1 MAKILVADDAM
12 FMRNRTS
19 RLLTANGY
27 QVVEASNGEEAVRR
41 YFEEKPDVVLM
52 DITMPVLDGIEALK
66 QLIAKDPG
74 AKVVMVTAL
83 GQKSMV
89 LEAIRAGARD
99 FIVKPFEPER
109 LLEAV
114 KKQCQE

>member
-19 RLLTANGY
+19 KLLTANGY
-27 QVVEASNGEEAVRR
+27 EVVQLSNGEEAVKR

-66 QLIAKDPG
+66 QMKAGDPD
-74 AKVVMVTAL
+74 ARVVMVTAM

-89 LEAIRAGARD
+89 LEAIKAGAKD
-99 FIVKPFEPER
+99 FVIKPLILTGF
-109 LLEAV
+109 L
-114 KKQCQE
+114 KQ

>member
-19 RLLTANGY
+19 KLLTANGY
-27 QVVEASNGEEAVRR
+27 EVVQASNGEEAVKR

-66 QLIAKDPG
+66 QMKAGDPD
-74 AKVVMVTAL
+74 ARVVMVTAM

-89 LEAIRAGARD
+89 LEAIKAGAKD
-99 FIVKPFEPER
+99 FVIKPFDPDR

-114 KKQCQE
+114 KKQCGK

>member
-19 RLLTANGY
+19 KLLTANGY
-27 QVVEASNGEEAVRR
+27 EVVQASNGEEAVKR

-66 QLIAKDPG
+66 QMKAGDPD
-74 AKVVMVTAL
+74 ARVVMVTAM

-89 LEAIRAGARD
+89 LEAIKAGAKD
-99 FIVKPFEPER
+99 FVIKPFD
-109 LLEAV
+109 LTGFL
-114 KKQCQE
+114 KQ

>member
-19 RLLTANGY
+19 KLLTANGY
-27 QVVEASNGEEAVRR
+27 EVVEASNGEEAVKR

-52 DITMPVLDGIEALK
+52 DITMPEMDGIEALK
-66 QLIAKDPG
+66 QLKAEDPDV
-74 AKVVMVTAL
+74 KVIMVTAM
-83 GQKSMV
+83 GQQSMV
-89 LEAIRAGARD
+89 LEAIKAGARD
-99 FIVKPFEPER
+99 FVVKPFDPDQ

-114 KKQCQE
+114 RKQCQQ

>member
-1 MAKILVADDAM
+1 MMPCLCGTGPQSA
-12 FMRNRTS
+12 
-19 RLLTANGY
+19 ANGY
-27 QVVEASNGEEAVRR
+27 EVIEASNGEEAVKR

-66 QLIAKDPG
+66 QMKAGDPN
-74 AKVVMVTAL
+74 ARVVMVTAL

-89 LEAIRAGARD
+89 LEAIKAGAKD
-99 FIVKPFEPER
+99 FLVKPFDPDR

-114 KKQCQE
+114 KKQCGQ

>member
-19 RLLTANGY
+19 KLPTANGY
-27 QVVEASNGEEAVRR
+27 EVVQASNGEEAVKR

-66 QLIAKDPG
+66 QMKAGDPD
-74 AKVVMVTAL
+74 ARVVMVTAM

-89 LEAIRAGARD
+89 LEAIKAGAKD
-99 FIVKPFEPER
+99 FVIKPFDPDR

-114 KKQCQE
+114 KKQCGK

>member
-12 FMRNRTS
+12 FMRNKTS

-27 QVVEASNGEEAVRR
+27 QVIEAANGEEAVNN
-41 YFEEKPDVVLM
+41 YFREKPDLVLM

-66 QLIAKDPG
+66 QVMTKDPD

-89 LEAIRAGARD
+89 LEAVKAGARD

-114 KKQCQE
+114 KKQCQD